1 MLRLLCALT
10 ALSLV
15 CGLAQPVQARQKPPT
30 GAAARTYKIAVGDML
45 SISAAGIPE
54 IGPGRELTVAP
65 DGRIS
70 LPLVGQILAAGLTL
84 VQLENKL
91 KQALSKVYLRP
102 GISVGLIRVN
112 QERFVN
118 VFGPGDR
125 SSKQPMKDGW
135 RVLDALASAGGVP
148 NERLEFYQLKLV
160 RGATQIPL
168 DLRELVQ
175 SKSAAQN
182 LELKENDSIFITPID
197 ETKRTVTVSGMVA
210 KQGPVLIPSDGS
222 IATVIALSGGFTQMA
237 DRANVQIERE
247 GKKITVDL
255 TKIDQGEVK
264 EQLQIGDKLFIP
276 ENKKRYYLVG
286 MVAKSGEQ
294 LYPDD
299 RKLKLS
305 EVLSNAQVP
314 INGAEL
320 KKVSVN
326 RAGTDGKQVIQ
337 VLNVTKMMK
346 EGDKATDVDIDIL
359 PGDTVTIPPSKQGNG
374 AQSLQNTL
382 FTISTLFGILSF
394 IRR

>member
-10 ALSLV
+10 ALVCV

-30 GAAARTYKIAVGDML
+30 GAAAKVYKISVGDML
-45 SISAAGIPE
+45 SVSAAGIPE

-70 LPLVGQILAAGLTL
+70 LPLVGQLLASGLTI

-91 KQALSKVYLRP
+91 KQALSKYYLRP
-102 GISVGLIRVN
+102 GISVGLLRIN

-148 NERLEFYQLKLV
+148 NERLEFFQIKLV

-168 DLRELVQ
+168 DLRELIQ
-175 SKSAAQN
+175 SKNAAQN

-197 ETKRTVTVSGMVA
+197 ETKRTVTVSGYVQ

-222 IATVIALSGGFTQMA
+222 LATVIALSGGFAQGA
-237 DRANVQIERE
+237 DRANVQIERD

-255 TKIDQGEVK
+255 TKLDQGIFEEK
-264 EQLQIGDKLFIP
+264 LEIGDKLFVP
-276 ENKKRYYLVG
+276 ENKKRFYIAGGVVG
-286 MVAKSGEQ
+286 KGGEQ

-305 EVLSNAQVP
+305 EVLGNAQLPAV
-314 INGAEL
+314 GANF
-320 KKVSVN
+320 KKVSIN

-337 VLNVTKMMK
+337 VVNVTKMMK
-346 EGDKATDVDIDIL
+346 EGDKTDDIDIL
-359 PGDTVTIPPSKQGNG
+359 PGDTVTIPPSKQGG
-374 AQSLQNTL
+374 GTQSLQNTL
-382 FTISTLFGILSF
+382 FTISTLFGIISF